1 MASKRHGNI
10 RILTA
15 GIENSRA
22 KDFKDP
28 FRLAMFGSENEM
40 EKVIG
45 SISENEFISDAKEKS
60 NAFSAKTKEL
70 MSTIKK

>member
-1 MASKRHGNI
+1 MSEF
-10 RILTA
+10 LTD

-28 FRLAMFGSENEM
+28 FRLAMFGNEKEM

-45 SISENEFISDAKEKS
+45 SIHENEFIAEAKLKS
-60 NAFSAKTKEL
+60 ENFKQQLQGLIAD
-70 MSTIKK
+70 IKK